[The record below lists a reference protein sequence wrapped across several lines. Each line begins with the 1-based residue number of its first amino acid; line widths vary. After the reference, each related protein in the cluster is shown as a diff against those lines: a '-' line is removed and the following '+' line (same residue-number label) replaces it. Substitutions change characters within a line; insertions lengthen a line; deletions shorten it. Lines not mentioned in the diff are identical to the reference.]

1 MGGRWAQASASG
13 RAAARCAVWSRC
25 SERVR
30 YSCSLYILKN
40 NIKNDLDLDPKEATT
55 PDPTRARG
63 VGGGV
68 FSRHNWPI
76 SLYNTDYTARSVCR
90 IPTALRGN
98 PAFAFWCSSFSIE
111 ISVYGFNHI
120 PRTPPSTAPRVDEQ
134 RERCAWLGLLWVL
147 WVHLGRSTERPGPV
161 CG

>member
-63 VGGGV
+63 SGGGV
-68 FSRHNWPI
+68 FSRI
-76 SLYNTDYTARSVCR
+76 IGLYLYITRTTRHAQYAGFLRLYAA
-90 IPTALRGN
+90 IPLLRFG
-98 PAFAFWCSSFSIE
+98 AHLFQSRFQ
-111 ISVYGFNHI
+111 FNRI